1 MKAILKTLC
10 MVCIAATAAHAQDP
24 EAPKP
29 SMLSKEDARGTF
41 PTVPFTK
48 FSGPSLDGKDISTDD
63 YLGTKVLLI
72 DYWATWCGPCIREMP
87 HLVEMHEKYGEKGLK
102 ILGVSLDSP
111 DAKEKIRAT
120 MDRLKM
126 TWPQIYDGQ
135 KWKTLPATS
144 NNVRAIPHTIL
155 LDEHGVARFAG
166 LRGDSLEAAIR
177 RMIEETPNKGEQ
189 ANPEQAAYDDLIL
202 ELGVNQR
209 AHLLM
214 WRSNEDGLEKLAAY
228 RAAYPESDRL
238 EEVMYLQAIG
248 LWNLYRYKEAADA
261 YKTYLDRFPDE
272 KRSSLSM
279 TRRVQSLIRSDQPEA
294 ALAAIDAY
302 ADGPAADQRSIHSAD
317 ALALAGRPDEARRFL
332 KSWID
337 MTPLP
342 RGADRMK
349 DMAREQYERLGWIGK
364 PLKSFEVPS
373 ADGGNPLT
381 PESFRGD
388 VLLVDFWAAWCRP
401 CMAQMPHLVE
411 LYTAYND
418 KGLEILGV
426 SLDSDLKRMQD
437 AAAKAGAHW
446 PMFFDGKKWDNELAE
461 LFDVH
466 RIPMMILVDRAGKV
480 VAIDPP
486 AAALERLIKEQLAV
500 GIPQ

>member
-1 MKAILKTLC
+1 MTLLLRTLILIG
-10 MVCIAATAAHAQDP
+10 VATAGAHAQDSESP
-24 EAPKP
+24 RP
-29 SMLSKEDARGTF
+29 SMRSKQEAKGTF

-48 FSGPSLDGKDISTDD
+48 FSGPSLDGEEISTDD

-87 HLVEMHEKYGEKGLK
+87 HLVELHEKYAEKGLE
-102 ILGVSLDSP
+102 ILGVSLDRP
-111 DAKEKIRAT
+111 DAGEKILAT
-120 MDRLKM
+120 MNRLKM
-126 TWPQIYDGQ
+126 TWPQIYDGDG
-135 KWKTLPATS
+135 WKTVPATS

-155 LDEHGVARFAG
+155 LDESGVARFAG
-166 LRGDSLEAAIR
+166 LRGDSLEAAVR
-177 RMIEETPNKGEQ
+177 RMLEETPNDD
-189 ANPEQAAYDDLIL
+189 ARPEPDQAAYDELIL

-209 AHLLM
+209 QHLLM
-214 WRSNEDGLEKLAAY
+214 WSSNDEGLEKLAAF
-228 RAAYPESDRL
+228 RTHYPESDRL

-261 YKTYLDRFPDE
+261 YKAYLDRFPDE
-272 KRSSLSM
+272 RRSSLSM

-317 ALALAGRPDEARRFL
+317 ALALAGRPEEARRFL

-337 MTPLP
+337 MVELP

-381 PESFRGD
+381 PESFGGD

-426 SLDSDLKRMQD
+426 SLDSDRKRMED
-437 AAAKAGAHW
+437 AAAKVGANW
-446 PMFFDGKKWDNELAE
+446 PMFFDGQKWDNELAE
-461 LFDVH
+461 LFDVR
-466 RIPMMILVDRAGKV
+466 RIPTMILVDRAGKV